1 MKRKVSINKEA
12 RTVYI
17 PKEIVE
23 DGFEGEADA
32 YADAFTLTIT
42 KPGATLSQVRR
53 SLQLVIQDLEM
64 REEIDQEEAKPRTV
78 KA

>member
-17 PKEIVE
+17 PKEIVD
-23 DGFEGEADA
+23 DGFEGDADA
-32 YADAFTLTIT
+32 YADTFTLTIA

-53 SLQLVIQDLEM
+53 SLQLVLLDLEM
-64 REEIDQEEAKPRTV
+64 REEAEQKDNKPQTANV
-78 KA
+78 